1 MMAASTKFSDAKRD
15 AMAERLL
22 NASLGVFDIFGAYL
36 GDRLGLYRA
45 LAAGGPATSQ
55 ALAERA
61 GCHERYVREWLEQQ
75 AVGGVLDVED
85 ASAEVSARIYALPA
99 EHSEVLLDR
108 DSLNYMAPIVRLL
121 VGAISPL
128 SGILDAYRKGGGVPY
143 ADYGIDLREGQAEMN
158 RPMFLRLLPDEWLP
172 ALPAV
177 HARLQ
182 QPNPPARVADLGCGA
197 GWSSIGIAQGYP
209 NARVDGFDLD
219 PASVDLAKANLAGAG
234 VTGRV
239 SFEVRDAADPAHAG
253 IYDLVTIFEALHDM
267 SDPVGAL
274 RAARQLL
281 APGGTLFIVDE
292 NVAESFT
299 APAGDIERLMYG
311 WSFLHCLPVGMAEQ
325 PSVGTG
331 TVMRP
336 DTVRRFAS
344 EAGFSG
350 VDLLPIE
357 HPFFRFYRLTP

>member
-1 MMAASTKFSDAKRD
+1 MTGNTTFSEAKRD

-22 NASLGVFDIFGAYL
+22 NASLGMFDLFGAYL

-45 LAAGGPATSQ
+45 LADAGPATSH

-75 AVGGVLDVED
+75 AASGVIDVED
-85 ASAEVSARIYALPA
+85 ASAEASTRVYALPA
-99 EHSEVLLDR
+99 EHAEVLLDC
-108 DSLNYMAPIVRLL
+108 DSLNYMAPIARLI
-121 VGAISPL
+121 VGAVSPL
-128 SGILDAYRKGGGVPY
+128 SAILDAYRTGGGVPY

-172 ALPAV
+172 AMQDV

-182 QPNPPARVADLGCGA
+182 QADPPARVADLGCGA
-197 GWSSIGIAQGYP
+197 GWSSIGIARGYP

-219 PASVDLAKANLAGAG
+219 QASVGLANANLVDAG
-234 VTGRV
+234 VAGRV
-239 SFEVRDAADPAHAG
+239 SFAVRDAANPAHAG
-253 IYDLVTIFEALHDM
+253 VYDLVTIFEALHDM
-267 SDPVGAL
+267 SDPVRAL

-325 PSVGTG
+325 PSAGTG

-336 DTVRRFAS
+336 GAVRRFGA
-344 EAGFSG
+344 EAGFSSIDVLP
-350 VDLLPIE
+350 VD

>member
-1 MMAASTKFSDAKRD
+1 MMPANTNFSEAMRD

-22 NASLGVFDIFGAYL
+22 SASLGMFDIFGAYL

-45 LAAGGPATSQ
+45 LGDGGPATSQ
-55 ALAERA
+55 TLAERV

-75 AVGGVLDVED
+75 AVGGVLHVED
-85 ASAEVSARIYALPA
+85 VSADPSARVYTLPA
-99 EHSEVLLDR
+99 EHAEVLLDR
-108 DSLNYMAPIVRLL
+108 DSLNYMAPIVRLV
-121 VGAISPL
+121 VGAASPL
-128 SGILDAYRKGGGVPY
+128 SAILDAYRTGGGVPY

-172 ALPAV
+172 AMADL

-182 QPNPPARVADLGCGA
+182 QADPPARVADLGCGA

-209 NARVDGFDLD
+209 NASVHGFDLD
-219 PASVDLAKANLAGAG
+219 QASVDLARANLSDVGAG
-234 VTGRV
+234 TRV
-239 SFEVRDAADPAHAG
+239 SFAVRDAADPAHAG
-253 IYDLVTIFEALHDM
+253 EYDLVTIFEALHDM
-267 SDPVGAL
+267 SNPVGAL

-311 WSFLHCLPVGMAEQ
+311 WSVLHCLAVGMADQ
-325 PSVGTG
+325 PSAATG
-331 TVMRP
+331 TVLRP
-336 DTVRRFAS
+336 DTVRRFAA
-344 EAGFSG
+344 EAGFSS
-350 VDLLPIE
+350 VDVLPIE

>member
-1 MMAASTKFSDAKRD
+1 MTASTSFSEAKRD

-22 NASLGVFDIFGAYL
+22 NASLGMFDVFGAYL
-36 GDRLGLYRA
+36 GERLGLYRA
-45 LAAGGPATSQ
+45 LADGGPATSH

-85 ASAEVSARIYALPA
+85 ASAEVSARVYAIPP
-99 EHSEVLLDR
+99 EHAEVLLDR
-108 DSLNYMAPIVRLL
+108 DSLNYMAPIARLI
-121 VGAISPL
+121 VGAVSAL
-128 SGILDAYRKGGGVPY
+128 SAILDAYRTGGGVPY

-172 ALPAV
+172 AMPDV

-182 QPNPPARVADLGCGA
+182 QADPPARVADIGCGA
-197 GWSSIGIAQGYP
+197 GWSSIGIARGYP

-219 PASVDLAKANLAGAG
+219 PASVGLANANLVDAA

-239 SFEVRDAADPAHAG
+239 SFAVRDAADPAHAEV
-253 IYDLVTIFEALHDM
+253 YDLVTIFEALHDM

-299 APAGDIERLMYG
+299 APADDIERLMYG
-311 WSFLHCLPVGMAEQ
+311 WSFLHCLPVGMADQ
-325 PSVGTG
+325 PSAGTG

-336 DTVRRFAS
+336 DTVRRFAA
-344 EAGFSG
+344 EAGFSS
-350 VDLLPIE
+350 VEILPIE